1 MNNTV
6 WMILQSLVNGVMMG
20 GVYALISVGLTI
32 IFGVMKVVNFA
43 QGEYLVIGMYVTLVL
58 SQLTGLEPYY
68 LLGPVIII
76 AYVIGHLSF
85 RTVVRPLLGQN
96 GANFIIATMGLSFVF
111 QSVLH

>member
-43 QGEYLVIGMYVTLVL
+43 QGEYLVICT
-58 SQLTGLEPYY
+58 
-68 LLGPVIII
+68 
-76 AYVIGHLSF
+76 
-85 RTVVRPLLGQN
+85 
-96 GANFIIATMGLSFVF
+96 
-111 QSVLH
+111 